1 MARTFLPAQVGRDLG
16 KRREPEGFA
25 KWGAAPL
32 EFVLVE
38 RVEEV
43 LAAAIPALADRL
55 TPAKV

>member
-1 MARTFLPAQVGRDLG
+1 LRNG
-16 KRREPEGFA
+16 
-25 KWGAAPL
+25 GAAPL

-43 LAAAIPALADRL
+43 LAAAIPALAERL

>member
-1 MARTFLPAQVGRDLG
+1 M
-16 KRREPEGFA
+16 
-25 KWGAAPL
+25 GAAPL